1 LGLSFYTA
9 LCNATV
15 CDEKASEEERAYTD
29 CHKATEKIDD
39 IADAVKTKRVLRRS
53 ELKLLM
59 P

>member
-9 LCNATV
+9 LCNAT
-15 CDEKASEEERAYTD
+15 EERAYTD
-29 CHKATEKIDD
+29 CHNATEKIDD